1 MLKDTPLLSNKPVI
15 YAANLSEADFTGD
28 INSNKEYQAVC
39 AIAKEENAE
48 VLPICAQI
56 EAEISGM
63 SDEDKELFL
72 ADMHLESS
80 GLARI
85 IKTGY
90 HLLGLIS
97 YLTAGPQEV
106 RAWTITR
113 GTKAP
118 QAAGKIHTDFEKGFI
133 RAEIVAF
140 DDLMKCGSMAAA
152 KEKLKRSLGSFAVP
166 LLSILLA
173 FLIGGIIMA
182 ALGADPFTAVKFLF
196 QGAFGSRANIGTT
209 LNKAT
214 PLMFTALCAC
224 FAYKCG
230 VFNLGGEGQFLMGS
244 IAAFLTAYFSG
255 LTGFAG
261 ILLALLAGTLAGGI
275 WGLIPGVLKITRG
288 QNEMIISIMLNYVAT
303 LFMGVLYTSWI
314 RDENIPQTPAVSKL
328 VQLPR
333 VISGMRF
340 TWGFVLAL
348 VVGLVMYYVLFWTS
362 GGFKLR
368 AVGYNMT
375 ASRFNG
381 IPVKRYILTSFI
393 ISGAIAGLG
402 GGAELLGTQFRLI
415 NGFGAG
421 YGFDGV
427 AMALIGQ
434 LHPIATVIVAL
445 FFAALRVGST
455 TMQAATGVPTSVS
468 DIIQALVIV
477 FSVAGMALTKLPEFE
492 SWKSRLF
499 SGKRKAGD
507 K

>member
-1 MLKDTPLLSNKPVI
+1 MKDSNK
-15 YAANLSEADFTGD
+15 
-28 INSNKEYQAVC
+28 
-39 AIAKEENAE
+39 
-48 VLPICAQI
+48 
-56 EAEISGM
+56 
-63 SDEDKELFL
+63 
-72 ADMHLESS
+72 
-80 GLARI
+80 
-85 IKTGY
+85 
-90 HLLGLIS
+90 LIS
-97 YLTAGPQEV
+97 VL
-106 RAWTITR
+106 
-113 GTKAP
+113 
-118 QAAGKIHTDFEKGFI
+118 
-133 RAEIVAF
+133 
-140 DDLMKCGSMAAA
+140 
-152 KEKLKRSLGSFAVP
+152 VP
-166 LLSILLA
+166 VVSVLLA
-173 FLIGGIIMA
+173 FAIGCVVMA
-182 ALGADPFTAVKFLF
+182 ALGANPLVALQSLWT
-196 QGAFGSRANIGTT
+196 GAFGNLRNLGTT
-209 LNKAT
+209 LARAT
-214 PLMFTALCAC
+214 PLIFTGLCAC
-224 FAYKCG
+224 FAYRCG
-230 VFNLGGEGQFLMGS
+230 VFNLGGEGQFIVGS
-244 IAAFLTAYFSG
+244 VACCYVATQSG
-255 LTGFAG
+255 IEGFPA
-261 ILLALLAGTLAGGI
+261 IVLCLLAGIVAGGLLA
-275 WGLIPGVLKITRG
+275 LIPGVLKVYRG

-314 RDENIPQTPAVSKL
+314 RDENIPQTPAISKL

-333 VISGMRF
+333 VVTGMRF
-340 TWGFVLAL
+340 TWGFVLAIA
-348 VVGLVMYYVLFWTS
+348 VGLLMYYVLFWTS

-492 SWKSRLF
+492 SWKNRLF
-499 SGKRKAGD
+499 SKRKAGD

>member
-1 MLKDTPLLSNKPVI
+1 
-15 YAANLSEADFTGD
+15 
-28 INSNKEYQAVC
+28 
-39 AIAKEENAE
+39 
-48 VLPICAQI
+48 
-56 EAEISGM
+56 
-63 SDEDKELFL
+63 
-72 ADMHLESS
+72 
-80 GLARI
+80 
-85 IKTGY
+85 
-90 HLLGLIS
+90 
-97 YLTAGPQEV
+97 
-106 RAWTITR
+106 
-113 GTKAP
+113 
-118 QAAGKIHTDFEKGFI
+118 
-133 RAEIVAF
+133 
-140 DDLMKCGSMAAA
+140 
-152 KEKLKRSLGSFAVP
+152 
-166 LLSILLA
+166 
-173 FLIGGIIMA
+173 
-182 ALGADPFTAVKFLF
+182 
-196 QGAFGSRANIGTT
+196 
-209 LNKAT
+209 
-214 PLMFTALCAC
+214 
-224 FAYKCG
+224 
-230 VFNLGGEGQFLMGS
+230 
-244 IAAFLTAYFSG
+244 
-255 LTGFAG
+255 
-261 ILLALLAGTLAGGI
+261 
-275 WGLIPGVLKITRG
+275 
-288 QNEMIISIMLNYVAT
+288 MLNYVAT

-499 SGKRKAGD
+499 SRKRKAGD

>member
-1 MLKDTPLLSNKPVI
+1 MERIKKSFG
-15 YAANLSEADFTGD
+15 A
-28 INSNKEYQAVC
+28 
-39 AIAKEENAE
+39 
-48 VLPICAQI
+48 
-56 EAEISGM
+56 
-63 SDEDKELFL
+63 FL
-72 ADMHLESS
+72 
-80 GLARI
+80 
-85 IKTGY
+85 
-90 HLLGLIS
+90 
-97 YLTAGPQEV
+97 
-106 RAWTITR
+106 
-113 GTKAP
+113 
-118 QAAGKIHTDFEKGFI
+118 
-133 RAEIVAF
+133 
-140 DDLMKCGSMAAA
+140 
-152 KEKLKRSLGSFAVP
+152 VP

-182 ALGADPFTAVKFLF
+182 VLGADPFLAVKYLF
-196 QGAFGSRANIGTT
+196 QGAFGSAAGIGTT
-209 LNKAT
+209 LAKAT

-244 IAAFLTAYFSG
+244 IAAFLVCYFSG
-255 LTGFAG
+255 MTGFGG
-261 ILLALLAGTLAGGI
+261 IVLALLAGALAGGF
-275 WGLIPGVLKITRG
+275 WGMIPGVLKITRG

-314 RDENIPQTPAVSKL
+314 RDASVPQTPAIADAVH
-328 VQLPR
+328 LPR
-333 VISGMRF
+333 LVSGMRF
-340 TWGFVLAL
+340 TWGL
-348 VVGLVMYYVLFWTS
+348 VIAVAIGFILYYTLFWTS
-362 GGFKLR
+362 AGFRLR

-381 IPVKRYILTSFI
+381 IRVKRCMLTSFI

-434 LHPIATVIVAL
+434 LHPLATMLVAL

-492 SWKSRLF
+492 AWKTRVF
-499 SGKRKAGD
+499 GKRKAGEA
-507 K
+507 